1 MDLKISVQ
9 DKTHRCGPEHTSGE
23 DIGPRGEPITLILL
37 NGHSIKILTISV
49 PIVSADLS
57 PSEE

>member
-49 PIVSADLS
+49 PIVICR
-57 PSEE
+57 